1 MMADYGVLPQG
12 FRRKELSLILA
23 EVENALITEFGP
35 DVIQSAQSPLGQI
48 NGVFAE
54 AIAILWELLE
64 DAYQSYDPDQAE
76 AVRLDTLGRIRIL
89 ARAGGESDES
99 FRQAIT
105 NFGRARIDIQDIVR
119 AIRAL
124 DGVTYTQVFLNDGDV
139 IDANGIA
146 PGQLAVCVLGGD
158 DEAIAAELRRYIV
171 PGVTTTGNFRVES
184 NIDGFCRSFPIV
196 RPIVIPA
203 AIQIWVRRN
212 NDRLGCP
219 PPSLAA
225 IRDALFEDL
234 TVTRPLINGEDITLF
249 RIRQAVEGRWQGSVE
264 VVRFNGEREEIDQ
277 IDNQPISFGF
287 IELASLDIDGITVSQ
302 A

>member
-1 MMADYGVLPQG
+1 MMTYGVLPEG

-23 EVENALITEFGP
+23 EVEAALITEFGP

-76 AVRLDTLGRIRIL
+76 AVRLDTLARIRIL

-196 RPIVIPA
+196 RPIVIPGLDSG
-203 AIQIWVRRN
+203 V
-212 NDRLGCP
+212 GEP
-219 PPSLAA
+219 PQRSARVPASLARRHPRRA
-225 IRDALFEDL
+225 VRGSDRHPPADQRRGHHAVSHPAGRRGPLAGQRRGRALQ
-234 TVTRPLINGEDITLF
+234 R
-249 RIRQAVEGRWQGSVE
+249 RA
-264 VVRFNGEREEIDQ
+264 
-277 IDNQPISFGF
+277 
-287 IELASLDIDGITVSQ
+287 
-302 A
+302 

>member
-23 EVENALITEFGP
+23 EVEAALITEFGP

-76 AVRLDTLGRIRIL
+76 AVRLDTLARIRIL

-124 DGVTYTQVFLNDGDV
+124 DGVTYTQVFLNDGDT

-203 AIQIWVRRN
+203 SLQVWVNRN

-264 VVRFNGEREEIDQ
+264 VVRFNGEREEIAQ
-277 IDNQPISFGF
+277 SDNQPISFGF
-287 IELASLDIDGITVSQ
+287 IELASLDIDDITVSL

>member
-1 MMADYGVLPQG
+1 MSYGVQPEG

-23 EVENALITEFGP
+23 EVEAALLTEFGP

-76 AVRLDTLGRIRIL
+76 ARRLDTLAKIRVL

-99 FRQAIT
+99 FRQAVT
-105 NFGRARIDIQDIVR
+105 NTGRARIDIQDIVR

-124 DGVTYTQVFLNDGDV
+124 PGVTYTQVFLNDGDT
-139 IDANGIA
+139 IDVNGIA
-146 PGQLAVCVLGGD
+146 PGQLSVAVTGGD
-158 DEAIAAELRRYIV
+158 DEAIAAEMRRYIV
-171 PGVTTTGNFRVES
+171 PGVSTTGNYRVES

-203 AIQIWVRRN
+203 SITLWVNRR

-225 IRDALFEDL
+225 IKAALFEDL
-234 TVTRPLINGEDITLF
+234 TVTRPLINGENITLF
-249 RIRQAVEGRWQGSVE
+249 RIRQAVEGRWAGAVE
-264 VVRFNGEREEIDQ
+264 VVRFNGEREEIPQ
-277 IDNQPISFGF
+277 VDNQEISFGF
-287 IELASLDIDGITVSQ
+287 IERASVAIDDIAVLQ

>member
-1 MMADYGVLPQG
+1 MSDYGILPTG

-23 EVENALITEFGP
+23 QVEAALVTEFGP

-76 AVRLDTLGRIRIL
+76 ARRLDTLAKIRLL
-89 ARAGGESDES
+89 ARAGGESDER

-105 NFGRARIDIQDIVR
+105 NLGRARIDIQDIVR

-124 DGVTYTQVFLNDGDV
+124 DGVTYTQVFLNDGNTIDV
-139 IDANGIA
+139 NGIA
-146 PGQLAVCVLGGD
+146 PGQLAVAVLGGD
-158 DEAIAAELRRYIV
+158 DEAIAAEMRRYIV
-171 PGVTTTGNFRVES
+171 PGVSTTGNYRVES

-203 AIQIWVRRN
+203 SIQIWVRRN

-225 IRDALFEDL
+225 IRSALFEDL
-234 TVTRPLINGEDITLF
+234 TIARPLINGEDITLF
-249 RIRQAVEGRWQGSVE
+249 RIRQAVEGRWQGAVE
-264 VVRFNGEREEIDQ
+264 VTRFNGEREDIAQ
-277 IDNQPISFGF
+277 LDNQPVSYGF
-287 IELASLDIDGITVSQ
+287 IELASISIDDITVTQ

>member
-1 MMADYGVLPQG
+1 MSDYGVLPTG

-23 EVENALITEFGP
+23 EVEAALVTEFGP

-76 AVRLDTLGRIRIL
+76 ARRLDTLAKIRVL

-105 NFGRARIDIQDIVR
+105 NTGRARIDIQDIVR

-124 DGVTYTQVFLNDGDV
+124 PGVTYTQVFLNDGDT
-139 IDANGIA
+139 IDVNGIA
-146 PGQLAVCVLGGD
+146 PGQLSVAVTGGG
-158 DEAIAAELRRYIV
+158 DEAIAAEMRRYIV
-171 PGVTTTGNFRVES
+171 PGVSTTGNYRVES

-203 AIQIWVRRN
+203 SITLWVNRR

-225 IRDALFEDL
+225 IKAALFEDL

-249 RIRQAVEGRWQGSVE
+249 RIRQAVEGRWTGAVE
-264 VVRFNGEREEIDQ
+264 VVRFNGEREESAQ
-277 IDNQPISFGF
+277 LDNQPISYGF
-287 IELASLDIDGITVSQ
+287 IERASVSIDDITVLQ

>member
-1 MMADYGVLPQG
+1 VTYGVLPEG

-23 EVENALITEFGP
+23 EVEAALVTEFGP

-76 AVRLDTLGRIRIL
+76 AVRLDTLARIRIL

-171 PGVTTTGNFRVES
+171 PGVSTTGNFRVES
-184 NIDGFCRSFPIV
+184 NLDGFCRSFPIV

-203 AIQIWVRRN
+203 SLQVWVNRR

-264 VVRFNGEREEIDQ
+264 VVRFNGEREEIAQ
-277 IDNQPISFGF
+277 IDSQPVSFGF
-287 IELASLDIDGITVSQ
+287 IEIASLDIDGITVSL

>member
-1 MMADYGVLPQG
+1 MSAGYGVLPEG

-23 EVENALITEFGP
+23 ELEAALITEFGP
-35 DVIQSAQSPLGQI
+35 DVIQSAQSPLGQL

-54 AIAILWELLE
+54 AAAINWELLE

-76 AVRLDTLGRIRIL
+76 ARRLDTLAKIRVL

-105 NFGRARIDIQDIVR
+105 NTGRARIDIQDIVR

-124 DGVTYTQVFLNDGDV
+124 PGVTYTQVFLNDGDV
-139 IDANGIA
+139 IDVNGIA
-146 PGQLAVCVLGGD
+146 PGQLSVAVTGGD
-158 DEAIAAELRRYIV
+158 DEAIAAEMRRYIV
-171 PGVTTTGNFRVES
+171 PGVSTTGNHRVES

-203 AIQIWVRRN
+203 SITLWVNRR

-225 IRDALFEDL
+225 VKAALFEDL
-234 TVTRPLINGEDITLF
+234 TVTRPLINGENITLF
-249 RIRQAVEGRWQGSVE
+249 RIRQAVEGRWAGAVE
-264 VVRFNGEREEIDQ
+264 VVRFNGEREEIAQ
-277 IDNQPISFGF
+277 PDNQEISFGF
-287 IELASLDIDGITVSQ
+287 IERASVAIDDITVLQ

>member
-1 MMADYGVLPQG
+1 MSYGVQPEG

-23 EVENALITEFGP
+23 EVEAALITEFGP

-76 AVRLDTLGRIRIL
+76 ARRLDTIAKIRVL
-89 ARAGGESDES
+89 ARAGGENDES

-105 NFGRARIDIQDIVR
+105 NTGRARIDIQDIVR

-124 DGVTYTQVFLNDGDV
+124 PGVTYTQVFLNDGDT
-139 IDANGIA
+139 IDVNGIA
-146 PGQLAVCVLGGD
+146 PGQLSVAVTGGD
-158 DEAIAAELRRYIV
+158 DEAIAAEMRRYIV
-171 PGVTTTGNFRVES
+171 PGVSATGNYRVES

-203 AIQIWVRRN
+203 SITLWVNRR

-225 IRDALFEDL
+225 IQEALFQDL
-234 TVTRPLINGEDITLF
+234 TATRPLINGEDITLF
-249 RIRQAVEGRWQGSVE
+249 RIRQAVEGRWAGAVE
-264 VVRFNGEREEIDQ
+264 VVRFNGEREEIAQ
-277 IDNQPISFGF
+277 LDNQPISYGF
-287 IELASLDIDGITVSQ
+287 IERASVAIDDITVSQ

>member
-23 EVENALITEFGP
+23 EVEAALITEFGP

-76 AVRLDTLGRIRIL
+76 AVRLDTLARIRIL

-124 DGVTYTQVFLNDGDV
+124 DGVTYTQVFLNDGDT

-203 AIQIWVRRN
+203 SITLWVNRR

-264 VVRFNGEREEIDQ
+264 VVRFNGEREEIAQ
-277 IDNQPISFGF
+277 SDNQPISFGF
-287 IELASLDIDGITVSQ
+287 IELASLDIDDITVSL

>member
-1 MMADYGVLPQG
+1 
-12 FRRKELSLILA
+12 
-23 EVENALITEFGP
+23 
-35 DVIQSAQSPLGQI
+35 
-48 NGVFAE
+48 
-54 AIAILWELLE
+54 
-64 DAYQSYDPDQAE
+64 
-76 AVRLDTLGRIRIL
+76 VRLDTLARIRIL

-196 RPIVIPA
+196 RPIIIPA
-203 AIQIWVRRN
+203 SLQVWVNRR

-264 VVRFNGEREEIDQ
+264 VVRFNGEREEIAQ
-277 IDNQPISFGF
+277 TDNQPISFGF
-287 IELASLDIDGITVSQ
+287 IELASLDIDDITVSL